1 MNRIAIYIACAT
13 LVSSTAFAE
22 VTAPAQIMETAKAMA
37 PGATFSDVGTDYDTQ
52 RMMPEYEVKGKSAA
66 GVDLEVD
73 LSVNGDLLEIETV
86 IAPTDVPAPVMGLLK
101 VYLPDF
107 QASKIELSQRPNNVN
122 FYEFEG
128 VIGGREVDIEV
139 DATGNIIMIADDK
152 AV

>member
-1 MNRIAIYIACAT
+1 MNRIAICIACAT
-13 LVSSTAFAE
+13 LGTSAAFAE
-22 VTAPAQIMETAKAMA
+22 VSAPAHIMEAAKAMS
-37 PGATFSDVGTDYDTQ
+37 PGATFSAVGTDYDTQ
-52 RMMPEYEVKGKSAA
+52 RMMPEYEVKGKTAA
-66 GVDLEVD
+66 GADLEVD
-73 LSVNGDLLEIETV
+73 LGVNGDLFEIETV
-86 IAPTDVPAPVMGLLK
+86 IAATDVPAPVMGLLK

-128 VIGGREVDIEV
+128 MISGREVDIEI